1 MPRQLPPV
9 NIWLSLRLQAFQG
22 KHGVP
27 SKLLEHI
34 TTLIY
39 IILRVCTAHLA
50 NALFWQCILQI
61 CTLVHVL
68 SSVKSDSHV
77 TLDRIRI
84 ANGTERLGS
93 VKKFMDGA
101 ELDFGSSDFIDYMP
115 PPPPCHITCGQ
126 KKPFMTL
133 SSLDRYELWI
143 ENTRFVGAL
152 RAPPRSLRLP
162 RTRCILLQ

>member
-50 NALFWQCILQI
+50 NALFGNLFCRHVF
-61 CTLVHVL
+61 CLVHVF
-68 SSVKSDSHV
+68 SSVKSDSPV

-84 ANGTERLGS
+84 ANGTKRLGS

-101 ELDFGSSDFIDYMP
+101 ELDFESSNFIDYMS
-115 PPPPCHITCGQ
+115 PPPPCQITCGQ
-126 KKPFMTL
+126 KNPFTTL
-133 SSLDRYELWI
+133 SSLDRYEL
-143 ENTRFVGAL
+143 
-152 RAPPRSLRLP
+152 
-162 RTRCILLQ
+162 